1 MNNTRFLIRSWLAAL
16 IIFVS
21 TGATH
26 AQSTGFQ
33 GFLQRAGSAVSQTAS
48 NVLGNHQGT
57 GNAGGG
63 ATTSGATFRPIS
75 PASGGQFTGLFNNW
89 HSGDAWPRA
98 SVYFTAWGP
107 NLPCWTARA
116 TIWRSVREHHE
127 ETFQVCNAPL
137 FIHDDMGGSM
147 QLSATHTTDN
157 VVMKMDG
164 AVNIQGI
171 SHADTANERD
181 AGPNPPHSLFAL
193 NFGAERNALMPQY
206 HEILLRLMYAC
217 GYEDATDKGINNMA
231 GKVLWVQ
238 GFDPSGKA
246 N

>member
-1 MNNTRFLIRSWLAAL
+1 MIKALLFGLAAGSAAL
-16 IIFVS
+16 FFAS
-21 TGATH
+21 PAA

-48 NVLGNHQGT
+48 NVLGNHQGV

-75 PASGGQFTGLFNNW
+75 PATGGQFTGLFNNW

-98 SVYFTAWGP
+98 SIYFTAWGP

-116 TIWRSVREHHE
+116 TIWRSVREHVE

-171 SHADTANERD
+171 SHADTANERN

-193 NFGAERNALMPQY
+193 SSSGIPASCSRERANRSWLARMHLRHRRSNRTAFYPRRAPQ
-206 HEILLRLMYAC
+206 IP
-217 GYEDATDKGINNMA
+217 AT
-231 GKVLWVQ
+231 
-238 GFDPSGKA
+238 
-246 N
+246 